1 MMVTKK
7 GGWGKKRKYASGT
20 QKPLARLS
28 KKKKKRPQIF
38 LPLTNLVYDM
48 NANVIKRQ
56 YVKEKQND
64 EHKIWRK
71 KVNYSYVQEVIYEYL
86 RKEYKKS

>member
-1 MMVTKK
+1 M
-7 GGWGKKRKYASGT
+7 
-20 QKPLARLS
+20 
-28 KKKKKRPQIF
+28 KKKKKKKTPQIF

-48 NANVIKRQ
+48 NPNVIKRQ